1 MATPTQGQEDG
12 TANPVREGGFPRAGI
27 SRRKFVRFL
36 GRTSAGLTLAGGGGL
51 VYTLSE
57 ARRCR
62 VERVT
67 LPVPNLP
74 GPFVGMTIA
83 FLVDT
88 PLGPF
93 VCLHY
98 LRGVVAMTNRL
109 GADLVALGGDFIQ
122 RRRCWYHPPDRPYI
136 RPGIGVLADLHA
148 PSGRFAVLGNH
159 DNWAGADLTRQAL
172 SEHGIRDL
180 SNTGVWL
187 ERGGARLRLCGVED
201 RTTSREDFPA
211 AIGDTRP
218 EDACIMLAHN
228 PDSVEEFHDARVG
241 LVLSGHTHGGQVV
254 LPFVGA
260 PIVPS
265 SYGQRYVSGF
275 KQGPSTRV
283 YISRGVGTIVPP
295 VRFNC
300 PPEVTFITLRAA
312 EKV

>member
-1 MATPTQGQEDG
+1 MATSTQGQK
-12 TANPVREGGFPRAGI
+12 TPSPVRDGEPPTFNT
-27 SRRKFVRFL
+27 SRRKFLRSF
-36 GRTSAGLTLAGGGGL
+36 GRASAALALAGGGGL
-51 VYTLSE
+51 VYTLAE
-57 ARRCR
+57 AKWCR

-88 PLGPF
+88 HHGPF
-93 VCLHY
+93 VSLDY

-122 RRRCWYHPPDRPYI
+122 RQRSWYYPPDRPYV
-136 RPGIGVLADLHA
+136 RPGIGVLADLRA
-148 PSGRFAVLGNH
+148 PMGRFAVLGNH
-159 DNWAGADLTRQAL
+159 DNWVGGDFTRQVLA
-172 SEHGIRDL
+172 EHGIRDL

-187 ERGGARLRLCGVED
+187 ERGGTRLRLCGVED
-201 RTTSREDFPA
+201 RTTSQEDFPA

-228 PDSVEEFHDARVG
+228 PDSVEEFHDPRVG

-260 PIVPS
+260 PAVPS

-275 KQGPSTRV
+275 KQGPSTKV
-283 YISRGVGTIVPP
+283 YISRGVGTIAPP

-312 EKV
+312 G